1 MFALTMSMN
10 LEKTPIGTS
19 LLTPIVKHEAC
30 QRSYLL
36 PEEENHFIMTIRGP
50 LSCWLFGPMVVKS
63 TDMSGTD
70 AVKMGIGESDVYLDF
85 QDRLS
90 RVAKVDR
97 SVLIIGERGSGKEL
111 AVQRIHYLS
120 PRWQKNLVAVNCAAL
135 PSSLIE
141 SELFGYE
148 QGAFTGANHTRKGRF
163 EEAEGGTLFLDEIG
177 LIPLEVQEK
186 ILRVVEYGTYERV
199 GSSVTHEC
207 DVRIVGATNADLPE
221 LCRQGKFKEDLL
233 DRLSFEVLFLPPLR
247 ERGDDILLLASYF
260 ASKMA
265 LECKWSELPTFSDE
279 VVDEL
284 MSYSWPGNVRELKN
298 VVERAVYRSEGPV
311 ITQVDFNPFRNP
323 YRKPEA
329 PVEVVAEPAAAGKPV
344 SGRLENMP
352 LKDFT
357 LAQEQLDLVYLQRAL
372 NEAHGNQKVASGLL
386 GLTYDQFRGL
396 YRKYK
401 NMLVLG

>member
-1 MFALTMSMN
+1 MVIVADNGRIHHMN
-10 LEKTPIGTS
+10 GVSQKE
-19 LLTPIVKHEAC
+19 
-30 QRSYLL
+30 
-36 PEEENHFIMTIRGP
+36 
-50 LSCWLFGPMVVKS
+50 
-63 TDMSGTD
+63 
-70 AVKMGIGESDVYLDF
+70 MGIGESDVFLDF

-90 RVAKVDR
+90 RVAGVDR

-120 PRWQKNLVAVNCAAL
+120 PRWQKSLVAVNCAAL

-148 QGAFTGANHTRKGRF
+148 QGAFTGAVKTRKGRF

-221 LCRQGKFKEDLL
+221 LCRQGRFKEDLL

-247 ERGDDILLLASYF
+247 ERGDDIILLASHF
-260 ASKMA
+260 ASRMA
-265 LECKWSELPTFSDE
+265 VECHWKDIPTFSEE
-279 VVDEL
+279 VVDQL
-284 MSYSWPGNVRELKN
+284 MGYPWPGNVRELKN

-311 ITQVDFNPFRNP
+311 ITQVEFDPFRNP
-323 YRKPEA
+323 YRPPEPKGEEPSA
-329 PVEVVAEPAAAGKPV
+329 GRIVARTPSVG
-344 SGRLENMP
+344 LESMP
-352 LKDFT
+352 LADYA
-357 LAQEQLDLVYLQRAL
+357 LAQQQLDLVYLSRAL
-372 NEAHGNQKVASGLL
+372 SQSNGSQKGAARLL

-396 YRKYK
+396 YRKYRRLLDPRPGESIGE
-401 NMLVLG
+401 N